1 MQVPGNTLLN
11 NIHETILVAEQ
22 VGLVI
27 VMREAHTVGNCG
39 ETQSKE
45 EPLGGFELVSDGF

>member
-1 MQVPGNTLLN
+1 MCTLLSDA
-11 NIHETILVAEQ
+11 LVAEQ